1 MFKLSFK
8 EKLKRSFNFPIPIK
22 FLWIST
28 ILFILLLIGM
38 TFNFLTVVTNQGLMP
53 VKTNLEVNSDFH
65 FGYQDNYEVNYWY
78 LSDIIYFNI
87 PFTDVSIIM
96 SIGDILIYFSLFCLI
111 LLFDFLLIYLRDKM
125 SITKFK

>member
-65 FGYQDNYEVNYWY
+65 FGYQNNYEVNYWY
-78 LSDIIYFNI
+78 LSDIIYVNI

-96 SIGDILIYFSLFCLI
+96 SIGDILIYFSLVCLI